1 MFKVRIRGIFATALT
16 KLALDW
22 GFSVV
27 QPAEAVAE
35 RLGLAPDPSPPDVTV
50 KDHGSKSGV
59 VVLGSCDAAG
69 ALVDRVRDL
78 LDPFVAKAR
87 DGVKEIFAGT
97 PYEEGGRH
105 YVKTP
110 GGGIAEIPSR
120 YVVYPSP
127 RLFTLLRPPVGPRRG
142 VAVPELFVAGRYLE
156 LDTVG
161 GVKYSRFIGP
171 EDRLRLGI
179 LADGKL
185 RQLAQGLGVR
195 FKSSARFA
203 GEDALLEEARS
214 LYGELVGL
222 SSRGWREGEVAR
234 PGDCLYVVL
243 FDPEAKAKLDE
254 VRSSVAPTVR
264 GHHALRAQRL
274 GRCVDVL
281 DHAGADVYGRVAE
294 YLARGDVE
302 ILHVKPWGDV
312 IAMRGRALGLKN
324 GVLVIRRELKPGGVL
339 DGIGV
344 KIERGFHALTCVA
357 PGSTYVVHSYY
368 DASGRLVG
376 SYININS
383 PAEIGRR
390 IIYVDLLVDKAI
402 SAEGERVLDLEE
414 AAAYAEYFPQR
425 YRDPRRLIPE
435 GRRVCTEEGI
445 GQEASTQQS

>member
-1 MFKVRIRGIFATALT
+1 MFKARIRGIFATALT

-22 GFSVV
+22 GFSIV
-27 QPAEAVAE
+27 QPTEAVAE
-35 RLGLAPDPSPPDVTV
+35 RLGLAPDLSPPDVTV
-50 KDHGSKSGV
+50 KDHESRSGV
-59 VVLGSCDAAG
+59 VVLGRCDAAD
-69 ALVDRVRDL
+69 ALVGRLREE
-78 LDPFVAKAR
+78 LDPFVAKAK
-87 DGVKEIFAGT
+87 DGVKEIFVGV
-97 PYEEGGRH
+97 PYEEGGRY

-110 GGGIAEIPSR
+110 GGGVAEIPSR

-127 RLFTLLRPPVGPRRG
+127 RLFTVLRPPIGPKRG

-203 GEDALLEEARS
+203 GEDALLEEARA
-214 LYGELVGL
+214 LYEELVRL
-222 SSRGWREGEVAR
+222 SSGSWREGEVVR
-234 PGDCLYVVL
+234 QGDCLYIVL
-243 FDPEAKAKLDE
+243 FDSEAKRRLDE
-254 VRSSVAPTVR
+254 VRSSVVPTIR
-264 GHHALRAQRL
+264 GHHALRAQGL
-274 GRCVDVL
+274 GKCL
-281 DHAGADVYGRVAE
+281 DLLDYAGADVYERAAE
-294 YLARGDVE
+294 YLARSDVA

-312 IAMRGRALGLKN
+312 IAMRGRSLGFKN
-324 GVLVIRRELKPGGVL
+324 GVLVVRRELRPGGVL
-339 DGIGV
+339 DGLGV
-344 KIERGFHALTCVA
+344 RIERGFYALTCVA

-390 IIYVDLLVDKAI
+390 VIYVDLLVDKAV

-414 AAAYAEYFPQR
+414 AAAYAEYFPRR
-425 YRDPRRLIPE
+425 YRNPERLIPE
-435 GRRVCTEEGI
+435 GRLVCTEDGI
-445 GQEASTQQS
+445 ERGRS